1 MIKEVRDSN
10 NIKNLL
16 SPPHKAPMM
25 QARRQSLLCY
35 NDIKSVLVEGLGQ
48 TSAAFKIFSY
58 FISAANQ
65 NTMTYSLF
73 INEERKILV
82 YRIDEW
88 ARAQLAEKAMKGE
101 KIDDFGIKTKVF
113 LMEKEDYEEGLKA
126 FRAFGERMDRIFA
139 FKIGNHK
146 ILDQKLFLVLDNY
159 TKSLEV
165 SNPYGN
171 VEFTENVNWFLAKMD
186 ALVKVNNS
194 SSNLSFEFYY

>member
-1 MIKEVRDSN
+1 MIQKTTDKN

-16 SPPHKAPMM
+16 SPPHQAPMM
-25 QARRQSLLCY
+25 QARGQSLLCY
-35 NDIKSVLVEGLGQ
+35 NDIKSVLVEEFGEVR
-48 TSAAFKIFSY
+48 SALKIFSY
-58 FISAANQ
+58 WISTVHQ

-73 INEERKILV
+73 ISEEKKFLV

-88 ARAQLAEKAMKGE
+88 ARAQLAEKVMKGE

-126 FRAFGERMDRIFA
+126 FRAFGERMDRNFA
-139 FKIGNHK
+139 FTIGNHK

-165 SNPYGN
+165 SNPYES
-171 VEFTENVNWFLAKMD
+171 VEFTENVIWFLAKMD
-186 ALVKVNNS
+186 EIVKINNS